1 VLFVVTGAAG
11 FVGSA
16 VVRAL
21 TELGVSVRGCDRT
34 PAAPVPAAEW
44 FTLDILDANNLG
56 PLMLG
61 ADCVVHAAGSAHQRG
76 THHTIRQNLVAV
88 NVKGTQNVVR
98 AAVGAGVRR
107 FVLVSSVSVYG
118 ARAAGPCN
126 EDCPPCPLGA
136 YAESKFEAERQ
147 AIAEASAGNMSLCI
161 LRLATVYGEGDPGNV
176 ARLVRAIDRGRF
188 VWIGSGSNLKTLVHR
203 EDAGRACAIAAWSL
217 DQPGGTFNVAE
228 GAYPLRGIVE
238 TIVLEL
244 GASVPRFHIP
254 APPIRLLSRAVG
266 VLARGRGRLEM
277 VRHTLDRWLSNDVYD
292 GTRFRQ
298 IFDFHPVVG
307 LREGLQREVAW
318 YQGLMR

>member
-1 VLFVVTGAAG
+1 MLFVVTGAAG

-34 PAAPVPAAEW
+34 PAVPVPAAEW
-44 FTLDILDANNLG
+44 LTLDILDANNLG
-56 PLMLG
+56 SLMLG
-61 ADCVVHAAGSAHQRG
+61 ADCVVHAAGLAHQRG
-76 THHTIRQNLVAV
+76 TRQAIRQKLVAV
-88 NVKGTQNVVR
+88 NVNGTQNVAR
-98 AAVGAGVRR
+98 AAVQAGVRR

-118 ARAAGPCN
+118 ARATGPCD

-147 AIAEASAGNMSLCI
+147 AIAEASAGDMSLCI

-203 EDAGRACAIAAWSL
+203 EDAGRACAIAARSL

-244 GASVPRFHIP
+244 GASVPSFHIP
-254 APPIRLLSRAVG
+254 APPIRFLSRAVG
-266 VLARGRGRLEM
+266 VLARGRGRLGM
-277 VRHTLDRWLSNDVYD
+277 VHNALDRWLSNDVYD

-298 IFDFHPVVG
+298 TFDFRPLVG
-307 LREGLQREVAW
+307 LREGLHREVAW